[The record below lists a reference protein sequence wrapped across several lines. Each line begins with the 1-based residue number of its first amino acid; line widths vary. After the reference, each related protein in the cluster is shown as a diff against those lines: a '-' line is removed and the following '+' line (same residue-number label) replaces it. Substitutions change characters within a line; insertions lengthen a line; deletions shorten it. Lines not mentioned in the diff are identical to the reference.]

1 MSGWGEEEKTMYN
14 TTVMKKEKILVAMS
28 GGVDSSVSA
37 ALLAKE
43 GYDVTGCFLQCWK
56 ETPQCHPDR
65 DRADALR
72 VAQTLGIPFLS
83 FNFEKEYRKKVI
95 DSFFREYKIG
105 RTPNPDVVC
114 NKEIKFGLLLDRAKS
129 LGFTKI
135 ATGHYARVHLTADG
149 TFRLLTGVDK
159 KKDQSYF
166 LYRLTQGQLQHVLF
180 PVGHLTKSTVRRL
193 AKEFQLPVASKEESM
208 GICFVGE
215 VDIREFLKERISVT
229 PGEVV
234 TLENKVIGTH
244 EGLPFYTIG
253 QRRGFRVT
261 TYVGYPLYVV
271 AKDVKRNRL
280 IVGRGEK
287 SETDTFPIS
296 DPHWMEENIEEKAND
311 GGLSCDVRIRHLG
324 FLYKG
329 RVKKQ
334 KGMRYT
340 VTLKEKAFGVA
351 PGQSAVFY
359 AKDRVLGGGIIEN
372 HFDT

>member
-1 MSGWGEEEKTMYN
+1 
-14 TTVMKKEKILVAMS
+14 MKKEKIIVAMS
-28 GGVDSSVSA
+28 GGVDSSVAA
-37 ALLAKE
+37 ALLTKK

-72 VAQTLGIPFLS
+72 VAKTLGIPFLS
-83 FNFEKEYRKKVI
+83 FNFEKEYQKKVI
-95 DSFFREYKIG
+95 DSFFQEYKIG

-114 NKEIKFGLLLDRAKS
+114 NKEIKFGLLLEKAKS
-129 LGFTKI
+129 LGFSKV
-135 ATGHYARVHLTADG
+135 ATGHYAGVHHTSDG
-149 TFRLLTGVDK
+149 VFHLRKGVDK

-166 LYRLTQGQLQHVLF
+166 LYRLTQTQLQHILF
-180 PVGHLTKSTVRRL
+180 PVGHLTKSKVRRL
-193 AKEFQLPVASKEESM
+193 AQKFQLPVAAKEESM

-215 VDIREFLKERISVT
+215 VDIREFLKERIPST

-234 TLENKVIGTH
+234 TLENKVIGSH

-253 QRRGFRVT
+253 QRRGFRVA

-287 SETDTFPIS
+287 SKTDFFPIS
-296 DPHWMEENIEEKAND
+296 DPHWIEENAKVQVND
-311 GGLSCDVRIRHLG
+311 GGVSCEVRIRHLG
-324 FLYKG
+324 MLYKG
-329 RVKKQ
+329 TVKKQ
-334 KGMRYT
+334 KGKRYT

-359 AKDRVLGGGIIEN
+359 MKERVLGGGIIEDY
-372 HFDT
+372 FDI